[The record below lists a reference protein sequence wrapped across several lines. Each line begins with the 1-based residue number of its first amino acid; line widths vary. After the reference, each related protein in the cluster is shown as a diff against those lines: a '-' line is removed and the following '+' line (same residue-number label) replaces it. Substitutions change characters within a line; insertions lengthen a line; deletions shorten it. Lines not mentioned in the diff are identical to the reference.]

1 MDSCKYVK
9 KAFVN
14 DTLFVLGPI
23 FPVPFYSDD
32 SNIPHSC
39 LFLLETIL
47 LCDTISVQTQSHSF
61 QLPLNSYQVLSS
73 IGLNCLDSL
82 EDCLTTDK
90 CRNVAND
97 DYLLTHSLKPLFN
110 LLWSLVEMLYIY
122 LIGLPCIHVWYNN
135 NVSHV
140 GTGIA

>member
-14 DTLFVLGPI
+14 DTLPVLGLI

-90 CRNVAND
+90 CRNVVND

-110 LLWSLVEMLYIY
+110 LL
-122 LIGLPCIHVWYNN
+122 
-135 NVSHV
+135 
-140 GTGIA
+140 